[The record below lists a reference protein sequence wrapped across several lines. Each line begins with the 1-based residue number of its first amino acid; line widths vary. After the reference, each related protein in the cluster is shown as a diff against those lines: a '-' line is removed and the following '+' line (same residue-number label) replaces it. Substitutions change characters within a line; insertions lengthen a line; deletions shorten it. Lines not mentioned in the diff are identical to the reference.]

1 MAEYDEPPVELVDMF
16 RFGALRVMRGIVLGG
31 IAACLSHWQRHI
43 DYPEWQI
50 ASVVFVLSL
59 LNRRA
64 GLASLPIALL
74 LMLYLVPPEMTEQI
88 SAWIRGLRAG

>member
-1 MAEYDEPPVELVDMF
+1 MAEFDEPPVELVDML
-16 RFGALRVMRGIVLGG
+16 RFGALRLMRGVVLGG
-31 IAACLSHWQRHI
+31 IAACLSHWQRHV

-50 ASVVFVLSL
+50 AAVVFVLSL

-74 LMLYLVPPEMTEQI
+74 MMLYLVTPEMAGHML
-88 SAWIRGLRAG
+88 AWLKALRV